1 MFKATNVQIGTYKQ
15 LGKDVGVVAAVNSD
29 SNMNVSVYLSERD
42 KYKTEFNSWSKKTA
56 QSTLEMCRV
65 VYEAKKEL
73 GSQDFLK
80 FCNEI
85 GRKGEDATV
94 RKYLKI
100 GEKYDKF
107 YQYAELLPNSWTSI
121 YEITQLP
128 SETFEALVATENSLA
143 NMTGDQLKQL
153 MGKKTEEKSKT
164 SAASAVAPKT
174 TAPTTPVLTTIT
186 PANAVPQTAQEA
198 HEDINAA
205 SSKTELSSTATASSD
220 AIQNDSSV
228 SVSESTDEVSDDKS
242 IQSAHEF
249 AKQATSTMLERVA
262 TNATTTVEVEAEAEQ
277 IFEPYE
283 VTIRFN
289 SKPSDIAAAELVE
302 SLLTIKS
309 KYRLDF
315 EFVQQ
320 NDFAM

>member
-1 MFKATNVQIGTYKQ
+1 MENHVQNGTYKH
-15 LGKDVGVVAAVNSD
+15 LGKDVGIVAAVNSD
-29 SNMNVSVYLSERD
+29 SNINVSVYLSERD

-65 VYEAKKEL
+65 VYEAKNEL
-73 GSQDFLK
+73 ESQDFLK

-128 SETFEALVATENSLA
+128 SETFEALVATDHSLA

-153 MGKKTEEKSKT
+153 MGKKTEDKSK
-164 SAASAVAPKT
+164 SSSASA
-174 TAPTTPVLTTIT
+174 TAPTTL
-186 PANAVPQTAQEA
+186 APQIVQNTQEA
-198 HEDINAA
+198 HKEVNAA
-205 SSKTELSSTATASSD
+205 SNTTEQSATATATSD
-220 AIQNDSSV
+220 AKQTDSVEPSRDAAA
-228 SVSESTDEVSDDKS
+228 SSAETTSDEPCSDSDR
-242 IQSAHEF
+242 QF
-249 AKQATSTMLERVA
+249 AQQATSTMLERVA
-262 TNATTTVEVEAEAEQ
+262 ANASNHVEVEANDE
-277 IFEPYE
+277 FEPYE
-283 VTIRFN
+283 IAIRFN
-289 SKPSDIAAAELVE
+289 SKPSDDAVAVLVE

-320 NDFAM
+320 STYSM